1 MSFADRFL
9 WGLLFL
15 GAAAA
20 LLVLFPHGFGTA
32 PAAPRPAETAT
43 AAAPAPVEGQ
53 PDLAAGT
60 PARHG
65 DAVPDPAMAERIT
78 AVRVFSGIL
87 AGIALLIFFK
97 AWRKRQYL
105 RPGPCDVCDREARP
119 LKEYRLGEGRNQST
133 HTVCWICETQKYLFL
148 LLFAA
153 LVIGAAIGIDT
164 LKVHF
169 PSSGVSVTSPDRY
182 DSFVTIG
189 FFVWLVGGVAL
200 YQLVRLV
207 KPAGILE
214 RRAAAAETDP
224 AESESELFVRLQ
236 GLDAELL
243 AWTHDDGTAE
253 LDRLNREARQIG
265 EILHHQGGKARML
278 AVHRALG
285 LGRPIESAWDG
296 IGQWRG

>member
-15 GAAAA
+15 GAAVVV
-20 LLVLFPHGFGTA
+20 LVWFPHGFGTA

-43 AAAPAPVEGQ
+43 AAAPAPVAGQ
-53 PDLAAGT
+53 PDPAAGT
-60 PARHG
+60 LARHG
-65 DAVPDPAMAERIT
+65 DAEPDPAMAERIT
-78 AVRVFSGIL
+78 AVRIVSGAL
-87 AGIALLIFFK
+87 AGIALLFFFK

-133 HTVCWICETQKYLFL
+133 HTVCWICETQKYLFI

-153 LVIGAAIGIDT
+153 LVIGAAIGIDA
-164 LKVHF
+164 LKTRF
-169 PSSGVSVTSPDRY
+169 PNSGVSVTSPDRY
-182 DSFVTIG
+182 GTYQTIG
-189 FFVWLVGGVAL
+189 FFVWLASGVAL
-200 YQLVRLV
+200 YQLVRLA

-214 RRAAAAETDP
+214 RRAAAAETTP
-224 AESESELFVRLQ
+224 AGSEAELFARLQ
-236 GLDAELL
+236 ALDAELR
-243 AWTHDDGTAE
+243 AWTHDDGTAK
-253 LDRLNREARQIG
+253 LDGLNREAYQIG
-265 EILHHQGGKARML
+265 EILHRQGGKARML

-296 IGQWRG
+296 IGDWRG